1 MYGPGINM
9 SRKNAAAFPHLSYS
23 KILPRVHPTFTQ
35 RVSGFW
41 PAFLQP
47 VPLLS
52 INSLFDNN
60 RTWGREQLLTGRDV
74 CLLQHSALR
83 CSGFAFP
90 VHTLAVLQLQCTLS
104 LFCNCFAW
112 NDFCCGGGGRNCH
125 KFSHLLIKSQYAVSF
140 SEAGNRSQT
149 GKQIVK
155 LGRRILSTS

>member
-60 RTWGREQLLTGRDV
+60 RTWGREQLLTGV
-74 CLLQHSALR
+74 M
-83 CSGFAFP
+83 FACCNIRRYVAPASRFP
-90 VHTLAVLQLQCTLS
+90 CTLS

-125 KFSHLLIKSQYAVSF
+125 KFSHLLIKSQCAVSF